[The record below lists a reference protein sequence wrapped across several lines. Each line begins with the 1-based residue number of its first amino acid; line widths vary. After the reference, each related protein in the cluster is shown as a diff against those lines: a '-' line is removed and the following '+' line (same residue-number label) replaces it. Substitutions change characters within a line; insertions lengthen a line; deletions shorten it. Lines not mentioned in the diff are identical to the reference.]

1 MPKVSV
7 IVPVYNVEKYLPKC
21 LDCLINQ
28 TLKDIEIICINDCST
43 DGSLAIL
50 KDYASKDKRIK
61 ILDLPLNEGAGNA
74 KNKGLD
80 AAKGEFIGFIDPDD
94 CIDLNYYEELYN
106 KATETNADIVKCEL
120 FLVEPDGRKTKRK
133 LNDNVKRSKYYFSY
147 DYTTAIYNSS
157 LIFDNHITFPE
168 ELIVGE
174 DCVFLNECVI
184 HSKKLQLIDNVNY
197 YYMKR
202 NNSLNSEKYDEKR
215 MLSAIKTVEY
225 IVQNYNNALEKII
238 SKDEYIEQYCAN
250 ILTLLEFT
258 VKKTDEKQLNLL
270 CINKAIELFEK
281 CPMQNEMEQFFS
293 YKYKPIFDYIK
304 NHNVELLLEVCLKHD
319 DIYKLCTLEML
330 RNNVKKNMNR
340 NTYKE
345 VL

>member
-43 DGSLAIL
+43 DSSLAIL
-50 KDYASKDKRIK
+50 KDYASKDERIK
-61 ILDLPLNEGAGNA
+61 IIDLGRNNGAGYARNIGI
-74 KNKGLD
+74 KEV
-80 AAKGEFIGFIDPDD
+80 KGEFIGFIDPDD

-106 KATETNADIVKCEL
+106 KATETNADIVKGEL

-147 DYTTAIYNSS
+147 DYTTAIYKSS
-157 LIFDNHITFPE
+157 LIFDNHITFPV
-168 ELIVGE
+168 ELIIGE
-174 DCVFLNECVI
+174 DIVFLNKCVI
-184 HSKKLQLIDNVNY
+184 YSNNLQLINNVNY

-225 IVQNYNNALEKII
+225 IAQNYNIALEKII
-238 SKDEYIEQYCAN
+238 SKDEYIEHYCAN
-250 ILTLLEFT
+250 ILTLLEYT
-258 VKKTDEKQLNLL
+258 ITKTDKKQLNIL
-270 CINKAIELFEK
+270 CIEKAIELFK
-281 CPMQNEMEQFFS
+281 TCPLHDELEQFFLS
-293 YKYKPIFDYIK
+293 KYKPILNYIK
-304 NHNVELLLEVCLKHD
+304 NNDIELLLNICLK
-319 DIYKLCTLEML
+319 YKNMYKFCTLANL
-330 RNNVKKNMNR
+330 RNNVKQDIKN
-340 NTYKE
+340 
-345 VL
+345 V